1 MSEWADPEKAD
12 AGPPPPPLV
21 VAGVGVAVEELS
33 ED

>member
-12 AGPPPPPLV
+12 AGPPL
-21 VAGVGVAVEELS
+21 VAGVGVVVEELS